1 MRYFFGLLNTLASGV
16 VAFVVFIIG
25 AMACSDGCRN
35 SADAHWSDRESAWQ
49 WDAII
54 LLGTLQLVVAGVF
67 YLFIVAR
74 RRRMCIS
81 LLGLQALTAA
91 ALIVLVAGAGWPY
104 SDAVVAG
111 APVLLGAL
119 AIRVTSF
126 SAPSGPRTPA
136 SASP

>member
-1 MRYFFGLLNTLASGV
+1 MRYLLGLLNTLASGV
-16 VAFVVFIIG
+16 VAFEVFIIG

-54 LLGTLQLVVAGVF
+54 LLGALQLVVAGVF
-67 YLFIVAR
+67 YLFLVAR
-74 RRRMCIS
+74 RRRICWS
-81 LLGLQALTAA
+81 VLGLQAVSAG

-104 SDAVVAG
+104 TDAVVAG

-119 AIRVTSF
+119 AIRMTSLP
-126 SAPSGPRTPA
+126 APSGP
-136 SASP
+136 